1 MSVLFQSSHTIL
13 GAANTSH
20 LGRPP
25 QQCCAKTH
33 AKHLQQRQAQ
43 GKHSLKIS
51 CDDRRGHGGH
61 AVNLMKPMYP
71 LLRKMHVDGRLVTIP
86 GLRKYPQ
93 TQAEKF
99 QCPCRHRSGIPE
111 VCQDQRRALGVPS
124 LFCTNC
130 EHWRHAPGMRG
141 SRKYSGLGGNL
152 EGSGAIGEGAS
163 RAQEQC
169 PTAEHC
175 TCKLEPQLC
184 HVSGHKPTLRE
195 LRGSHF
201 NSH

>member
-1 MSVLFQSSHTIL
+1 MWLWGTGFLTLQGGGGGDIRVWTLPLTSIRYRLGYLPMSVLFQSSHTIL

-111 VCQDQRRALGVPS
+111 VCQDQRRALGSPQPI
-124 LFCTNC
+124 L
-130 EHWRHAPGMRG
+130 H
-141 SRKYSGLGGNL
+141 
-152 EGSGAIGEGAS
+152 
-163 RAQEQC
+163 
-169 PTAEHC
+169 
-175 TCKLEPQLC
+175 KL
-184 HVSGHKPTLRE
+184 
-195 LRGSHF
+195 
-201 NSH
+201 